1 MSLVSWRIVLS
12 RLNFFSQHQQGK
24 MKDAS
29 VISVTREC
37 GMMETQRISLE
48 CCRATLGMLWFDWND
63 CFGFFLMYISRMP
76 PHLRNPA
83 WWRKRV
89 VECFTDLT
97 LAFEEFFVSKW
108 PCREASWRSFR
119 SMTTFV
125 SAEKFYAKWENFQE
139 TRASWLWSYIQEV
152 NSCEYSFNSEISAA
166 WSYSNYSFHPSLLL
180 LIKSISLTCFHQ
192 WSS

>member
-1 MSLVSWRIVLS
+1 MPRLSAWQGNVEWWKRREFHLSVAERRLVCSGLIEMIVLD
-12 RLNFFSQHQQGK
+12 FSWCTYLGCLL
-24 MKDAS
+24 
-29 VISVTREC
+29 IC
-37 GMMETQRISLE
+37 
-48 CCRATLGMLWFDWND
+48 ATLHDAE
-63 CFGFFLMYISRMP
+63 P
-76 PHLRNPA
+76 
-83 WWRKRV
+83 WWRKQV

-125 SAEKFYAKWENFQE
+125 SAEKFCAKWENFQE

-192 WSS
+192 RSS